1 MLPSPMVMIGQWRYA
16 GNGLRHGEALWA
28 ELARQRITTAR
39 RIAREREQPEPG

>member
-1 MLPSPMVMIGQWRYA
+1 MNLSQWRYA

-39 RIAREREQPEPG
+39 RIAREREPERPTEDR